1 MASSGSPSND
11 TLALHVDHLS
21 SACLGELQRCSTD
34 GLEPSRGGKGNLGEE
49 ERC

>member
-1 MASSGSPSND
+1 MASSGSLSND
-11 TLALHVDHLS
+11 ALALHVDHFS

-34 GLEPSRGGKGNLGEE
+34 GLEPSRGGKGNLGAE